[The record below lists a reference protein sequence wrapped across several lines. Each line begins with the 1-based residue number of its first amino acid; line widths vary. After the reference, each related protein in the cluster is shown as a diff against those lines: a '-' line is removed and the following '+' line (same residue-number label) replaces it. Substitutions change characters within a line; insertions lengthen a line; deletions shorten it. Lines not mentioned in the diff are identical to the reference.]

1 MRLLFRMSV
10 NYNKLWKILID
21 KNLNRTEFK
30 EKVGISFNVLARL
43 GKNKPISLE
52 SLEKIC
58 VFLDCNIGEV
68 MDFSSCVKLEEQSTS
83 LCTKSSSKGKE

>member
-1 MRLLFRMSV
+1 MRFIFKMSV
-10 NYNKLWKILID
+10 SYNKLWKLLID

-43 GKNKPISLE
+43 GKNEPVSLE

-58 VFLDCNIGEV
+58 VFLGCNIGDI
-68 MDFSSCVKLEEQSTS
+68 MDFSPCVKTEEQLTS
-83 LCTKSSSKGKE
+83 FSAEYNKGKE